1 MMALRMIAPLLLAIL
16 LSLFSFGDCG
26 YNKDEHIVLAD
37 CGIGN
42 DPAHPEWASDFWI
55 VYYPG
60 EVWKD
65 AKETQANDWTIYG
78 QVPWDGSYPWRESG
92 VTAKIANGDVITVS
106 IYPNV
111 NDPARA
117 GQLMHTYD
125 DNALTC
131 WSYHSDLLGVSGKCR
146 SAYVCNHKDGP
157 HPANRDKT
165 KIAISTT
172 KDFAKLSGTI
182 DAAKVYDLMSYGDS
196 DSCDESCKSTGG
208 GCNIR
213 FLCHGNRDGLTK
225 AMKDTLKGL
234 ADKTELVKHETI
246 EEEFWDPCKKLSASL
261 ECIGGYFYKNEYWTW
276 MPKTMSIDVSNADGA
291 DVGALRYEIDCSGGP
306 QCDLCKGARF
316 GANFVSFVA
325 GVFSPVVGAT
335 VELLSQSISGPCIAS
350 GC

>member
-1 MMALRMIAPLLLAIL
+1 MIALLLLAIL
-16 LSLFSFGDCG
+16 LSLFSLGDCG

-55 VYYPG
+55 SYYPG

-65 AKETQANDWTIYG
+65 AEETQANDWTIYG

-92 VTAKIANGDVITVS
+92 VTATIANGDVITVS
-106 IYPNV
+106 IHPNV

-117 GQLMHTYD
+117 GQLTHMYD

-131 WSYHSDLLGVSGKCR
+131 WSYHKDLLSVSGKCR

-157 HPANRDKT
+157 HPANRDRT
-165 KIAISTT
+165 KIALSTT
-172 KDFAKLSGTI
+172 QDFAKLSGKI
-182 DAAKVYDLMSYGDS
+182 DAASVYDLMSYGDS
-196 DSCDESCKSTGG
+196 GSCDESWKSTGG

-213 FLCHGNRDGLTK
+213 FMCHGNRDGLTK

-234 ADKTELVKHETI
+234 ADKAEIVKHETTT
-246 EEEFWDPCKKLSASL
+246 EEIYDPCKTGKDI
-261 ECIGGYFYKNEYWTW
+261 CIGGWRRQDKDWTW
-276 MPKTMSIDVSNADGA
+276 MPKTMSIDVSNAEGA

-306 QCDLCKGARF
+306 QCDVCKGAKL
-316 GANFVSFVA
+316 GAGFASFMA
-325 GVFSPVVGAT
+325 GLFSPVVGAT
-335 VELLSQSISGPCIAS
+335 AELLSQSISATCVAT